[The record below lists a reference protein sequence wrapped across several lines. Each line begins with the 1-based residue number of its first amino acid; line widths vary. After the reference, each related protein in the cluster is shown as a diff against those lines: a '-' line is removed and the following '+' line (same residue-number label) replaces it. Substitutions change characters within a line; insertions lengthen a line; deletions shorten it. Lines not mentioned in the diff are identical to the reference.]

1 MRKLRSQVELGLFHC
16 WWSSR
21 GSALRYW
28 GTYGNLLGFL
38 GSHSDLD
45 LWGEGLVMFVPGLAG
60 LQLVL
65 LSSLPP
71 WLPLLTAIY
80 YFLKQASLQRHTE
93 LSSRREGFHC
103 SVHPEWPQC
112 QERPCQLTSAGTL
125 CPVLLKI
132 SVVQA
137 HLQFTQWA
145 LSPWTGGGGMR
156 TGSWCP
162 HAHRGTELSAWS
174 ARSSALTAGKKESC
188 SVDIQIIWKLLD
200 RNGPAPHTFLLLLRC
215 LWDC

>member
-145 LSPWTGGGGMR
+145 LSPWTGGGACAREAGVH
-156 TGSWCP
+156 T
-162 HAHRGTELSAWS
+162 HTEGQSSVLGQLGHLPSQQGR
-174 ARSSALTAGKKESC
+174 RS
-188 SVDIQIIWKLLD
+188 
-200 RNGPAPHTFLLLLRC
+200 PAQWTYR
-215 LWDC
+215 

>member
-1 MRKLRSQVELGLFHC
+1 MTIPTEQMRKLRSQVELGLFHC

-38 GSHSDLD
+38 GSHSDLA

-65 LSSLPP
+65 LSSLLP

-80 YFLKQASLQRHTE
+80 YFLKQARLQRHTE

-112 QERPCQLTSAGTL
+112 QERPCLLTFAGTL
-125 CPVLLKI
+125 CAMLLKI
-132 SVVQA
+132 SAVQA
-137 HLQFTQWA
+137 HLQFTRWV
-145 LSPWTGGGGMR
+145 LSPWMG
-156 TGSWCP
+156 
-162 HAHRGTELSAWS
+162 RGACAREAGVHTHTEGQSSVLGQLGHLPSQQGR
-174 ARSSALTAGKKESC
+174 RS
-188 SVDIQIIWKLLD
+188 
-200 RNGPAPHTFLLLLRC
+200 PAQWTYR
-215 LWDC
+215 